1 VTQSGAAGIPTEE
14 LREAL
19 EQALRISGDARQI
32 TGLKRSPCVF
42 TSSFALEELAVQLD
56 DGMKLDLMF
65 KDLGASGLSE
75 RARAAKPDFLYDPL
89 REIEAYRSILAPADL
104 GTPAFYGADVD
115 PAQGRFWLFIENVP
129 GTALWQIGELETWE
143 AVARWAAELHGRFA
157 GEEVRGAETL
167 VRYDADL
174 FRLWMRRALD
184 FADRWEA
191 QQPGKARRTI
201 EWLAERYEPVVE
213 RLAALPVTFIH
224 GELYASNVLVDQRDS
239 ETRVCPID
247 WELAAIGPGLID
259 LAALTMGW
267 GAEERT
273 ALTTA
278 YRARVQ
284 AGGEAGGPMD
294 GGLTDGEPF
303 AELLDCARL
312 HLAVQWLGWAPDW
325 RPPRSHRRNWVNEAH
340 AIAEELDL

>member
-1 VTQSGAAGIPTEE
+1 MTQSGATNIATDE
-14 LREAL
+14 LRDAL
-19 EQALRISGDARQI
+19 EQALHDSGNPRRV
-32 TGLKRSPCVF
+32 TGMERSPCVF
-42 TSSFALEELAVQLD
+42 TSSFTLEELAVELD
-56 DGMKLDLMF
+56 DGTELDLMF

-104 GTPAFYGADVD
+104 GTAAFYGSVVD

-129 GTALWQIGELETWE
+129 GTALWQIGELEVWE
-143 AVARWAAELHGRFA
+143 AVARWAAGLHDRFA
-157 GEEVRGAETL
+157 GEEVRGADTL

-191 QQPGKARRTI
+191 RQPGKGRRTI

-213 RLAALPVTFIH
+213 RLAALPATFIH
-224 GELYASNVLVDQRDS
+224 GELYASNVLVEQRNGA
-239 ETRVCPID
+239 TRVCPID

-267 GAEERT
+267 DAGERT
-273 ALTTA
+273 VLTTA
-278 YRARVQ
+278 YRAKGQ
-284 AGGEAGGPMD
+284 AGGEADWLPD
-294 GGLTDGEPF
+294 GDPF
-303 AELLDCARL
+303 GELLDCARL

-325 RPPRSHRRNWVNEAH
+325 RPPRSHRRNWVDEALT
-340 AIAEELDL
+340 IAEELGL

>member
-1 VTQSGAAGIPTEE
+1 MTGSGTANIATDE
-14 LREAL
+14 LRAAL
-19 EQALRISGDARQI
+19 ERALRDSGNPRQV
-32 TGLKRSPCVF
+32 TGMDRSPCVF
-42 TSSFALEELAVQLD
+42 TSSFTLEELAVQLD
-56 DGMKLDLMF
+56 DGTQLDLMF

-89 REIEAYRSILAPADL
+89 REIEAYRSILASAEL
-104 GTPAFYGADVD
+104 GTAAFYGAVAD
-115 PAQGRFWLFIENVP
+115 PAHERFWLFIENVR
-129 GTALWQIGELETWE
+129 GTALWQIGELQVWE
-143 AVARWAAELHGRFA
+143 AVARWTAELHGRFA
-157 GEEVRGAETL
+157 GEEVRSAETL

-191 QQPGKARRTI
+191 QHPGKGRQTI

-213 RLAALPVTFIH
+213 RLAALPTTFIH
-224 GELYASNVLVDQRDS
+224 GELYASNVLVEQRDG

-267 GAEERT
+267 DAEERS

-278 YRARVQ
+278 YRARVH
-284 AGGEAGGPMD
+284 GGEVGGPMD
-294 GGLTDGEPF
+294 NGLTDGEPF
-303 AELLDCARL
+303 TELLDCARL

-325 RPPRSHRRNWVNEAH
+325 RPPRSHRRNWVNEALV
-340 AIAEELDL
+340 IAEGLDL

>member
-1 VTQSGAAGIPTEE
+1 MTQPGAADIATDE
-14 LREAL
+14 LRDAL
-19 EQALRISGDARQI
+19 ELALRDSSNPRRVASLD
-32 TGLKRSPCVF
+32 RSPCAF
-42 TSSFALEELAVQLD
+42 TSSFTLEELAVALD
-56 DGMKLDLMF
+56 DGTQLDLMF
-65 KDLGASGLSE
+65 KDLGTSGLSE

-104 GTPAFYGADVD
+104 GTAAFYGSVVD
-115 PAQGRFWLFIENVP
+115 PAHGRFWLFIENVP
-129 GTALWQIGELETWE
+129 GTALWQIGELEVWE
-143 AVARWAAELHGRFA
+143 AVARWTAELHGRFA
-157 GEEVRGAETL
+157 GEEVHGAATL

-174 FRLWMRRALD
+174 FRLWMRRALN

-191 QQPGKARRTI
+191 QQPGKGRRAI

-213 RLAALPVTFIH
+213 RLAALPTTFIH
-224 GELYASNVLVDQRDS
+224 GELYASNVLVEQRDG

-267 GAEERT
+267 GAEERS

-303 AELLDCARL
+303 GELLDCARL

-325 RPPRSHRRNWVNEAH
+325 RPPRSHRRNWVDEALI
-340 AIAEELDL
+340 IAEELDL

>member
-1 VTQSGAAGIPTEE
+1 VTRSGAVNIATDE
-14 LREAL
+14 LRDAL
-19 EQALRISGDARQI
+19 EQALRDSSDPRRVAS
-32 TGLKRSPCVF
+32 LDRSPCAF
-42 TSSFALEELAVQLD
+42 TSSFTLEELAVALD
-56 DGMKLDLMF
+56 DGTQLDLMF
-65 KDLGASGLSE
+65 KDLGTSGLSE

-104 GTPAFYGADVD
+104 GTAAFYGSVVD
-115 PAQGRFWLFIENVP
+115 PAHGRFWLFIENVP
-129 GTALWQIGELETWE
+129 GTALWQIGELEVWE
-143 AVARWAAELHGRFA
+143 AVARWTAKLHGRFA

-191 QQPGKARRTI
+191 QQPGKGRRTI

-213 RLAALPVTFIH
+213 RLAALPTTFIH
-224 GELYASNVLVDQRDS
+224 GELYASNVLVEQRDG

-267 GAEERT
+267 DAEERG

-303 AELLDCARL
+303 GELLDCARL

-325 RPPRSHRRNWVNEAH
+325 RPPRSHRRNWVDEALT
-340 AIAEELDL
+340 IAGELGL